1 MSFASNN
8 KYAVCLSGALSMLP
22 VSNPPARATEL
33 NANAIMEKMPAEER
47 ASYIAGVVEGVAFGR
62 YLAGGKKVEILNCIY
77 DWFAGKPSAYDT
89 IYAAFGRY
97 GDFTPGAIIWE
108 LSKKKCGD

>member
-33 NANAIMEKMPAEER
+33 NA
-47 ASYIAGVVEGVAFGR
+47 YIAGVVEGVAFGR